1 MPIGAFSYGFFAFFC
16 FSKNS
21 SFSPA
26 PGVTK
31 CLRPIFLRKRNFCD
45 RLDYFL
51 QAQFCCTDV
60 TQINPRIPSIKFG
73 HLQHWSQLS
82 PNQNELSSGLGGR
95 TALRL
100 LIHSSMDSTAL
111 DLSHHSLSHSID
123 QIYLSFLLRF
133 YCYQT
138 ETSMQ
143 TDARN
148 IAGAGEDVNISHR
161 DPGNSACPQ
170 QRRLSLWGLA

>member
-1 MPIGAFSYGFFAFFC
+1 MPIVAFSYGFFAFFC

-111 DLSHHSLSHSID
+111 DPFDRSDIFIVSFTILLLSDGNFHAD
-123 QIYLSFLLRF
+123 RRKE
-133 YCYQT
+133 YC
-138 ETSMQ
+138 
-143 TDARN
+143 
-148 IAGAGEDVNISHR
+148 
-161 DPGNSACPQ
+161 
-170 QRRLSLWGLA
+170 RRRRGC

>member
-1 MPIGAFSYGFFAFFC
+1 MPIVAFSYGFFAFFC

-111 DLSHHSLSHSID
+111 DLSHHCLSIRSIRY
-123 QIYLSFLLRF
+123 IYRF
-133 YCYQT
+133 FYD
-138 ETSMQ
+138 S
-143 TDARN
+143 
-148 IAGAGEDVNISHR
+148 IAIRRKLPCRPTQGILPAQERMLTFRIEI
-161 DPGNSACPQ
+161 PEIPPALNSDGY
-170 QRRLSLWGLA
+170 LYGG